1 MQPQVFRRCPKGT
14 EQRGPGQL
22 CLPKT
27 TRGLA
32 DSPTPATIAPTPK
45 ANPTPKPKAKPT
57 PKPTNPKPTPKPSA
71 KAVEAAPTPEENPLS
86 VAVYTPRPLKTAS
99 KLTPA
104 QIENAKLV
112 SISYMINAQMHEQ
125 EGTVENAMFDGT
137 ETLLMNNLDDY
148 EMVNNLSTKDYVVV
162 RRGQETK
169 IVFRGKQ
176 DDSDT
181 PHANRVIRGQTRDY
195 SELDALYET
204 LAKRNPGGEI
214 EIVSYSN
221 GTPKGLY
228 LSEKY
233 NLQHFAIDGLIGP
246 QETRALINRSP
257 GAAPLELIKTTQT
270 GLSSPA
276 ITAAQVAL
284 GREITNTTLTQ
295 IQPVK
300 ATGSPYEQFVE
311 QHSLSNYQDRDR
323 TTNRPLSQEDRV
335 PSSLRTRNIA
345 GSVATGIVPGVLG
358 SLLVESLTPDTP
370 RETKLAETAIA
381 TSGLTRVISPLAG
394 VGAVGMSE
402 TILPLYAALEASDKA
417 GQAVDEALPTDTP
430 AAVRGAVEGGA
441 SGAAGGAAFGVAA
454 GAQRLAGRAI
464 ATGVARLALPV
475 GYAALATEEATL
487 GAAALAGAEVGGLL
501 TSELGPLAIMGAAVG
516 AGVGLLT
523 AALTSG

>member
-1 MQPQVFRRCPKGT
+1 
-14 EQRGPGQL
+14 
-22 CLPKT
+22 
-27 TRGLA
+27 
-32 DSPTPATIAPTPK
+32 
-45 ANPTPKPKAKPT
+45 
-57 PKPTNPKPTPKPSA
+57 
-71 KAVEAAPTPEENPLS
+71 
-86 VAVYTPRPLKTAS
+86 
-99 KLTPA
+99 
-104 QIENAKLV
+104 
-112 SISYMINAQMHEQ
+112 MINAQMHEQ

-148 EMVNNLSTKDYVVV
+148 EMINDLSTKDYVVV

-176 DDSDT
+176 NDSDT

-257 GAAPLELIKTTQT
+257 GAAHLELIKTTQT

-284 GREITNTTLTQ
+284 GREITNTNITQ

-441 SGAAGGAAFGVAA
+441 SGAAGGAAFGAAAA
-454 GAQRLAGRAI
+454 GQRLAGRAI
-464 ATGVARLALPV
+464 ATGVARLAVPA
-475 GYAALATEEATL
+475 GYAALATEEVGL
-487 GAAALAGAEVGGLL
+487 GAAAVAGAEAGGLL
-501 TSELGPLAIMGAAVG
+501 ASELGPLAIVGAAVG
-516 AGVGLLT
+516 AGIGLI
-523 AALTSG
+523 AAAIRR